1 MRKTLWLAAVL
12 ALLLSL
18 TACSFVM
25 LPEEQDPPADPK
37 QEQQLAREVQNKT
50 PD

>member
-18 TACSFVM
+18 TACSGGRDACRRFYILFV
-25 LPEEQDPPADPK
+25 
-37 QEQQLAREVQNKT
+37 
-50 PD
+50 